1 MRPRLILVT
10 LVLTALALTAL
21 APTGCQL
28 VNMSRL
34 YLANDWTAHRWNT
47 DQDKVDLPLRLDSH
61 VLVPIRVN
69 GSEPLDFVL
78 DTGAP
83 MTFLVGSERTR
94 HLGLRLG
101 SSVALGGSGTG
112 STPTGRMVR
121 QLTVSVGSVDLL
133 NQTAVLLPWREL
145 PFFDSADDVFADG
158 GIGYD
163 LLKRFVV
170 QLDFDRGVLSL
181 IRPERFDY
189 RGPGT
194 RLPLMMH
201 MRKPYVHAQVRL
213 DGAQVPVKLHVD
225 LGNRGTLSLIPGSA
239 SGLEIPPDTTV
250 HQGFGLSG
258 RTHSRLGRID
268 RLTLGRFA
276 LSGVDTTFST
286 SGYATAGGRHGV
298 LGLGILQRFTVIFDY
313 SRDVMYLECPATAPG
328 PC

>member
-10 LVLTALALTAL
+10 LVLTALALTALALTAL

-78 DTGAP
+78 DTGTP

-133 NQTAVLLPWREL
+133 NQTAVLVVDPRFGIRSRDPPGHDRPPRVRSLGPYTLPAR
-145 PFFDSADDVFADG
+145 PDRSADLGSICPVGSGHHVLDIGLRDG
-158 GIGYD
+158 GGTTWRARPWHLAAVHGYLR
-163 LLKRFVV
+163 LL
-170 QLDFDRGVLSL
+170 
-181 IRPERFDY
+181 
-189 RGPGT
+189 T
-194 RLPLMMH
+194 R
-201 MRKPYVHAQVRL
+201 
-213 DGAQVPVKLHVD
+213 
-225 LGNRGTLSLIPGSA
+225 
-239 SGLEIPPDTTV
+239 
-250 HQGFGLSG
+250 
-258 RTHSRLGRID
+258 
-268 RLTLGRFA
+268 
-276 LSGVDTTFST
+276 
-286 SGYATAGGRHGV
+286 
-298 LGLGILQRFTVIFDY
+298 
-313 SRDVMYLECPATAPG
+313 RDVPG
-328 PC
+328 VPRDRAWPVLIAR